1 MAMNAKTMIVFGFGM
16 LLVTF
21 WCMKVTEAHDA
32 AHAGCN
38 SKHSDAGEECT
49 DEDDSLGL
57 YSDVDD
63 TFRTAKKHIKAH
75 IHEGMVGDHDDS
87 PDVAHNNVN
96 VLGHWFVW
104 IMMMMVFEE
113 RFFSASDELGLI

>member
-21 WCMKVTEAHDA
+21 WCMKVTDAHEEAP
-32 AHAGCN
+32 AGCN
-38 SKHSDAGEECT
+38 SKHSDAGEECIG
-49 DEDDSLGL
+49 EDDSLGL

-63 TFRTAKKHIKAH
+63 TFRTAKKLLKGHH
-75 IHEGMVGDHDDS
+75 HEGAHGDHDDS

-96 VLGHWFVW
+96 VLGH
-104 IMMMMVFEE
+104 
-113 RFFSASDELGLI
+113 